1 MGLCRGDG
9 DGAAAACVL
18 RSSVVAE
25 RARRGGRVCVAAMA
39 RRVSCEVNAPRDG
52 GSGAVAWWRG
62 GRDAAGASRQSV
74 FDAAR
79 RTLTNCLKGCTITAL
94 TSDILLRYLV
104 AAGSLSL
111 SVSLR
116 QLHHQRSYGV
126 GRTAIRCTAIVAC

>member
-94 TSDILLRYLV
+94 TSDMV
-104 AAGSLSL
+104 AALR
-111 SVSLR
+111 VAAVAVATTTCKR
-116 QLHHQRSYGV
+116 QLHGEQCYGV
-126 GRTAIRCTAIVAC
+126 EASGASI